1 MKGSSQN
8 GAFTFVSYE
17 GAKLPKDPNVRDM
30 IRRRAMRHTASI
42 RKQNGGYR
50 KHNVS
55 QLPMW
60 LLQPDVRQDNPSSGA
75 TGMATDPPPTQYSDE
90 EAQGTT
96 VVART
101 EATAASDTYWFT
113 SLYYPPTDI
122 FMRTMSQ
129 NYSLLHLASP
139 MTVLHLG
146 ISTLSYFRP
155 DCTCVGETLSK
166 MPRHLKNRRLLSFI
180 PSRYGLV
187 SSLTHAT
194 DSIIARLDHIVRSKG
209 IRSSEWDTVALKH
222 YAKALKSLQE
232 AIDDENLRM
241 APETLCAVELLGI
254 FEVCTPFPLL

>member
-75 TGMATDPPPTQYSDE
+75 TGMATDPPPTHYSDE

-122 FMRTMSQ
+122 FMRIRSREMGQSVD
-129 NYSLLHLASP
+129 LADS
-139 MTVLHLG
+139 
-146 ISTLSYFRP
+146 
-155 DCTCVGETLSK
+155 
-166 MPRHLKNRRLLSFI
+166 NRFI
-180 PSRYGLV
+180 PHFS
-187 SSLTHAT
+187 
-194 DSIIARLDHIVRSKG
+194 
-209 IRSSEWDTVALKH
+209 
-222 YAKALKSLQE
+222 
-232 AIDDENLRM
+232 
-241 APETLCAVELLGI
+241 
-254 FEVCTPFPLL
+254 